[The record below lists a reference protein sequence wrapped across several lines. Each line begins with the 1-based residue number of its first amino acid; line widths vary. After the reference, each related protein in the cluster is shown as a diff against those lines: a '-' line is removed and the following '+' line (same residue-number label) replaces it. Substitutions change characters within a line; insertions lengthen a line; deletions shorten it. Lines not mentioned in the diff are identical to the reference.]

1 MKSFSSVAAAT
12 IISLAVFLAGSGC
25 AHVTTADPTAVPEFH
40 GMIHHV
46 GSTMYAII
54 PDSDRNT
61 RYAPDSLPPEFRV
74 DSLRVVFSGTAR
86 AMSDNARYWGVPFT
100 LASIRRE

>member
-1 MKSFSSVAAAT
+1 VLPVGF
-12 IISLAVFLAGSGC
+12 GC
-25 AHVTTADPTAVPEFH
+25 ARVTTTDSAAMPDTH
-40 GMIHHV
+40 GMIYHV

-61 RYAPDSLPPEFRV
+61 RYAPDSLPGEFRV
-74 DSLRVVFSGTAR
+74 DSLRVVFRGTAR
-86 AMSDNARYWGVPFT
+86 AMADNARYWGVPFT